1 MIQRLSLGAAAA
13 LSLAACAT
21 TPAPVYGP
29 PRAYA
34 PPPTPNMYTM
44 APRAPVH
51 SQLFVC
57 SGGASN
63 AGPVGDS
70 GDSLRYTP
78 YLHTPAG
85 AVLRNPTEGACL
97 SSGFGWRGTATGGGR
112 QHTGL
117 DLANRS
123 GGFIYAAA
131 DGWVSVAEWRGGYG
145 LLVELDHGEG
155 VRTYYAHLSEV
166 DPNLRT
172 GVFVPA
178 GAAIGRMG
186 MTGNATGVHLHYE
199 ISVDGVKVDPLSDGA
214 APIG

>member
-1 MIQRLSLGAAAA
+1 MIQRMAFGAAAA

-21 TPAPVYGP
+21 SPAPVYGP
-29 PRAYA
+29 QTASRPPSPPNAY
-34 PPPTPNMYTM
+34 TY

-51 SQLFVC
+51 SQLLVC
-57 SGGASN
+57 NGGASN
-63 AGPVGDS
+63 AGPIGPR
-70 GDSLRYTP
+70 GESLAYTP
-78 YLHTPAG
+78 YLATPAG
-85 AVLRNPTEGACL
+85 AILRNPTEGACL

-112 QHTGL
+112 QHTGI

-131 DGWVSVAEWRGGYG
+131 DGWISTADWRGGYG
-145 LLVELDHGEG
+145 LQVEIDHGDG
-155 VRTYYAHLSEV
+155 VRTSYAHLSEV

-172 GVFVPA
+172 GMFVPA
-178 GAAIGRMG
+178 GAPIGRMG

-199 ISVDGVKVDPLSDGA
+199 ITVDGVKVDPLNYGA